1 MKFSIAADL
10 LDKYPLT
17 HVGLVF
23 IKGCNNKTVSPELAY
38 ILKES
43 ENRLRSRMEGKEL
56 LDLPEL
62 KLWRETYRSFG
73 AKKGRRVSIEAMAKR
88 VIKGDTLPNIS
99 PLVDL
104 YNSVSLRY
112 VFPCG
117 GEDLAHVKGNVT
129 LGFATGNE
137 SFYRIGGDENE
148 PPLPGEVVYKD
159 DDGCLCRCWNWRE
172 ADRTKL
178 TEETQDAVLV
188 IETLDPS
195 RNKEFVDAMSHM
207 ADLVKT
213 LTGAE
218 TEMYVLNKKSPEIE
232 YELSI

>member
-10 LDKYPLT
+10 LEQYPLT

-23 IKGCNNKTVSPELAY
+23 IKDCDNKTISPEVAY
-38 ILKES
+38 ILRES
-43 ENRLRSRMEGKEL
+43 ENHLRLRMEDKVL
-56 LDLPEL
+56 LELPEL
-62 KLWRETYRSFG
+62 KLWRETYKSFG

-88 VIKGDTLPNIS
+88 VQKGDSLPDIS

-104 YNSVSLRY
+104 YNAVSLRY
-112 VFPCG
+112 IFPCG
-117 GEDLAHVKGNVT
+117 GEDLAHVKGDVT
-129 LGFATGNE
+129 LGFASGNE
-137 SFYRIGGDENE
+137 SFYRIGGEENE

-159 DDGCLCRCWNWRE
+159 DAGCLCRCWNWRE

-178 TEETQDAVLV
+178 TENTQHAVLV

-207 ADLVKT
+207 TDLVKT
-213 LTGAE
+213 LTGAQV
-218 TEMYVLNKKSPEIE
+218 EMYVLNKKSPEVE
-232 YELSI
+232 YEVSF